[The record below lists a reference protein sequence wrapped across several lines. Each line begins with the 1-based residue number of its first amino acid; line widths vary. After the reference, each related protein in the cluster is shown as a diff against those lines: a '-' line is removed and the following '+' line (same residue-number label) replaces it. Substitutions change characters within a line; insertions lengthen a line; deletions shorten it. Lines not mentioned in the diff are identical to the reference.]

1 MSTVEEIE
9 TAIRLLPDTEKK
21 SLALKINDLYW
32 DAWDE
37 QIDQDAASGALDHLV
52 AEAEQDIHEGKI
64 KPLDEI
70 IRDS

>member
-1 MSTVEEIE
+1 MTSIKEIE
-9 TAIRLLPDTEKK
+9 SAIRRLSDSEKK

-37 QIDQDAASGALDHLV
+37 QLEGDLASGALDDLI
-52 AEAEQDIHEGKI
+52 AETEKEIKKGNV
-64 KPLDEI
+64 KPLDEV

>member
-1 MSTVEEIE
+1 MTSVKEIE
-9 TAIRLLPDTEKK
+9 SAIRQLPDSEKK

-37 QIDQDAASGALDHLV
+37 QLAGDITSGRLDDLI
-52 AEAEQDIHEGKI
+52 AETEKEINEGNV
-64 KPLDEI
+64 KPLDEV